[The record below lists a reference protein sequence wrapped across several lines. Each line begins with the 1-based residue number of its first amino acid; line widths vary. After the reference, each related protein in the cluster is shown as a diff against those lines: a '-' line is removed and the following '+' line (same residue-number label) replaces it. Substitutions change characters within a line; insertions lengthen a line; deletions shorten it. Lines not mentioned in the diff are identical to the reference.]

1 MTNSAEDV
9 AHKNTPIASAI
20 PIVRDVIFSI
30 ADKMLK
36 ALLILSCVK
45 YVGSFQFCSN
55 KYLSYIENAN

>member
-36 ALLILSCVK
+36 ALLILSCLK
-45 YVGSFQFCSN
+45 YEGSFQFYTN
-55 KYLSYIENAN
+55 KYFSNIEKAS